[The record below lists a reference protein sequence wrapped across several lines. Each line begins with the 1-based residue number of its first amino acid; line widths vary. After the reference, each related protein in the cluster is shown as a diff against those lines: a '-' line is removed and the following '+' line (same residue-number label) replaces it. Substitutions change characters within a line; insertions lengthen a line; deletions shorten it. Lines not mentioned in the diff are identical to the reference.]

1 MKDDDLPKHSK
12 QSVNDE
18 IAGDNRFPYAISIFS
33 PVLLINNK
41 CLEKELEDLVCREII
56 QIIRNNK
63 NIIRIILKSH
73 PIVSDIDLTDPELEN
88 AANKIAAAFKGKI
101 LVYNNLFL
109 RYYLTYKCHIIIS
122 TTMQIIICSILFA
135 LVYMH
140 IYLYIYSLNNL

>member
-1 MKDDDLPKHSK
+1 M
-12 QSVNDE
+12 
-18 IAGDNRFPYAISIFS
+18 
-33 PVLLINNK
+33 LIYLFK
-41 CLEKELEDLVCREII
+41 CFEKELEDFACREII
-56 QIIRNNK
+56 QIIQNNK